1 MSKTKKYLRVG
12 TMSDGEWNNK
22 ILPLVRA
29 KTLKDR
35 SKELPGGFLVYGQT
49 MVALVEDTDG
59 KVYRCVA
66 WIGEHGLD
74 VSLHIKETP
83 GLV

>member
-1 MSKTKKYLRVG
+1 MSADK
-12 TMSDGEWNNK
+12 WNNK
-22 ILPLVRA
+22 ILPLVQA

-35 SKELPGGFLVYGQT
+35 SKELPSGFFVYGQT
-49 MVALVEDTDG
+49 MEALIEDTDG

-66 WIGEHGLD
+66 WVGEGVD
-74 VSLHIKETP
+74 VSLHEIEIP